1 MFGRLKYQ
9 FGILFL
15 IIIIGCVEQFTPPV
29 SNYENLLVVEA
40 FISDKPS
47 SHYVKL
53 SRSYPIDT
61 TLAIAESG
69 AGVSVFDSNGNQFD
83 FIEQE
88 AGSYYSDSLLFTP
101 ILGETY
107 ILSITTRDGRIYK
120 SDPVVMIETPPI
132 EDIFY
137 KIETVTSNEVG
148 GGGLDN
154 GLQIYLNAGRATSET
169 SYFKFEWE
177 ETWEFQTPFESFLD
191 WDYQNNREFLR
202 EENISICWNGS
213 ISTDINLA
221 TTENITSGLI
231 EGHPIRFIPFRES
244 TLRIK
249 YSILVKQFSMSEAAY
264 RFWENLKESNES
276 TGSLYDAQPFQVS
289 GNLKNTEDP
298 LEPVLGYFDMATVS
312 TKRIFIKRSNDIPL
326 EIWIPSL
333 FPQCLVGADTT
344 AAPDNVLTFLNNGYL
359 IETYAFPP
367 GSGFTMAT
375 IPCMD
380 CRLKGS
386 NVKPDFWQ

>member
-1 MFGRLKYQ
+1 MIGRLTYQ

-15 IIIIGCVEQFTPPV
+15 IIMGCVEQFTPPA

-40 FISDKPS
+40 FITDKPS
-47 SHYVKL
+47 SHYVRL

-69 AGVSVFDSNGNQFD
+69 ADVSVFDSNGNQFD

-88 AGSYYSDSLLFTP
+88 AGFYYSDSLMFTP
-101 ILGETY
+101 IVGETY
-107 ILSITTRDGRIYK
+107 ILSIMTGDGRFYK
-120 SDPVVMIETPPI
+120 SYPVVMTETPPI
-132 EDIFY
+132 QDIFY
-137 KIETVTSNEVG
+137 KMETITSDVV
-148 GGGLDN
+148 GGLDN
-154 GLQIYLNAGRATSET
+154 GLQIYLNTESVVGEAA
-169 SYFKFEWE
+169 YYKFEWE
-177 ETWEFQTPFESFLD
+177 ETWELQTPFESFLD
-191 WDYQNNREFLR
+191 WDYQIGREFLR

-231 EGHPIRFIPFRES
+231 DGHPIRFIPFRES

-249 YSILVKQFSMSEAAY
+249 YSILVKQFALSETAY

-289 GNLKNTEDP
+289 SNLQNTQDP

-312 TKRIFIKRSNDIPL
+312 TKRIFIKRNDIPP
-326 EIWIPSL
+326 EIRIPTL
-333 FPQCLVGADTT
+333 YPQCLVGADTI
-344 AAPDNVLTFLNNGYL
+344 AAPDNVLTFLNNGYY
-359 IETYAFPP
+359 IETYLFPP
-367 GSGFTMAT
+367 GSGFTLAK
-375 IPCMD
+375 ISCMD

-386 NVKPDFWQ
+386 NSKPEFWE